1 MLVQPEGITVTINPW
16 SEWQKMWRAG
26 TMLSETLAAS
36 HMVVSHRQKAIEEA
50 VSDPLGADHAEL
62 GRMVTEKSAAFGAAG
77 VSLANDWWA
86 MQGDISAQ
94 MMAIGN
100 LMAGRAP
107 SPRASQAM
115 ITRGQRIGSAALAS
129 SIRAMAPVHRAATN
143 NARRLSKR
151 R

>member
-1 MLVQPEGITVTINPW
+1 MAINPW

-26 TMLSETLAAS
+26 TMVSETLAAS
-36 HMVVSHRQKAIEEA
+36 HQVIGHRQKAIEEA

-62 GRMVTEKSAAFGAAG
+62 GRMVTEKGAAFGAAG

-94 MMAIGN
+94 MMAIGKI
-100 LMAGRAP
+100 MAGRAP
-107 SPRASQAM
+107 GPRATQAM
-115 ITRGQRIGSAALAS
+115 IARGQRIGSAALAS
-129 SIRAMAPVHRAATN
+129 SIRAMIPVHRTATS
-143 NARRLSKR
+143 NAKRLAKR